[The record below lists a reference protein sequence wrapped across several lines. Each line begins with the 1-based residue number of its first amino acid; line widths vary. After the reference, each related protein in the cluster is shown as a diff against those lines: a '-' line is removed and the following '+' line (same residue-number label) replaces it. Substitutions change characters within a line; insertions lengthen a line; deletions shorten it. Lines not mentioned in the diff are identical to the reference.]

1 MIAVYACLV
10 SSGFILGVIT
20 TCLSL
25 MFGFKEDKSVKK
37 QLLKG

>member
-1 MIAVYACLV
+1 MIAVYALMV
-10 SSGFILGVIT
+10 VGGFILGVIA

-25 MFGFKEDKSVKK
+25 MFGFKESKPVKK

>member
-1 MIAVYACLV
+1 MIAVYAYMIFG
-10 SSGFILGVIT
+10 GFILGVIT

-25 MFGFKEDKSVKK
+25 MFGFKESKPVKK

>member
-1 MIAVYACLV
+1 MIAVYAFLV
-10 SSGFILGVIT
+10 SGGFILGVIT

-25 MFGFKEDKSVKK
+25 MFGFKESKPVKK

>member
-1 MIAVYACLV
+1 MIAVYALMV
-10 SSGFILGVIT
+10 SGGFILGVIA

-25 MFGFKEDKSVKK
+25 MFGFKESKPIKK